1 MFNWIQV
8 ATAGMTALGFGI
20 FAAANSGC
28 ALKVDHVTIC
38 GSDLAKLQEAF
49 AGLGLMADYG
59 GPHASGGTHM
69 AVLGMEDGSYVELVA
84 PVKAGAA
91 TDSGWSKLMLANAGA
106 CAWALGSS
114 DIQKDVDALKKAGFS
129 VDGPFPGGRKKP
141 DGKVLEWQTAA
152 LGSEQAG
159 ALLPF
164 MIQDGTSREWRV
176 RPSASAKQMGLS
188 GIRVVVLGVPDL
200 DAAIQPFQKAYR
212 WPAPV
217 REEHAEFAAKMAYFK
232 GTPVI
237 LAAPLSADSWL
248 AKQVNDLGKSPVA
261 FLLGGS
267 DFEKASAKAKLAP
280 TQWFGL
286 RVAWFDAEKMQGARV
301 GVIEAP

>member
-20 FAAANSGC
+20 FAPANSGC

-114 DIQKDVDALKKAGFS
+114 DIQKDVDALKKAGF
-129 VDGPFPGGRKKP
+129 
-141 DGKVLEWQTAA
+141 
-152 LGSEQAG
+152 
-159 ALLPF
+159 
-164 MIQDGTSREWRV
+164 
-176 RPSASAKQMGLS
+176 
-188 GIRVVVLGVPDL
+188 
-200 DAAIQPFQKAYR
+200 
-212 WPAPV
+212 
-217 REEHAEFAAKMAYFK
+217 
-232 GTPVI
+232 
-237 LAAPLSADSWL
+237 
-248 AKQVNDLGKSPVA
+248 
-261 FLLGGS
+261 
-267 DFEKASAKAKLAP
+267 
-280 TQWFGL
+280 
-286 RVAWFDAEKMQGARV
+286 
-301 GVIEAP
+301 

>member
-20 FAAANSGC
+20 FAAADSEC

-114 DIQKDVDALKKAGFS
+114 DIQKDVDALRKAGFS

-176 RPSASAKQMGLS
+176 QPSASAKQMGLS
-188 GIRVVVLGVPDL
+188 GIRIVVLGVPDL
-200 DAAIQPFQKAYR
+200 DAAIQTFQKAYR
-212 WPAPV
+212 WPTPV
-217 REEHAEFAAKMAYFK
+217 REEHAEFGAKMAYFK

-280 TQWFGL
+280 TQWVGL

>member
-20 FAAANSGC
+20 FAAADSGC

-176 RPSASAKQMGLS
+176 QPSASAKQMGLS
-188 GIRVVVLGVPDL
+188 GIRIVVLGVPDL
-200 DAAIQPFQKAYR
+200 DAAIQTFQKAYI

-217 REEHAEFAAKMAYFK
+217 REEHAEFGAKMAYFR

-267 DFEKASAKAKLAP
+267 DFEKASAKAKRAP